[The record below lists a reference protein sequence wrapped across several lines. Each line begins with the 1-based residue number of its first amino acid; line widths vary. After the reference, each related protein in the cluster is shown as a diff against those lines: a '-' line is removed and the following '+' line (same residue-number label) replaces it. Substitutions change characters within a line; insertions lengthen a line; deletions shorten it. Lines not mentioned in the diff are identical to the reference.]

1 MAVKKGTRPG
11 RQARGRVRE
20 SRNIIPEEDRWSGL
34 GGLVLLASVPFFVL
48 VAPRLM
54 WLALAPVKG
63 WC

>member
-1 MAVKKGTRPG
+1 MAVRKGTRPS
-11 RQARGRVRE
+11 RQARGRVHE
-20 SRNIIPEEDRWSGL
+20 SGNILPEDRWSGL
-34 GGLVLLASVPFFVL
+34 GGLILLASVPFFVL